1 MIVETKNGIVEMPIR
16 PKNFNVPF
24 RGFVVQPLEGPLET
38 IPEESTFAVNSIDLN
53 ETRLEE
59 SSFCFLV

>member
-1 MIVETKNGIVEMPIR
+1 MPIR

-38 IPEESTFAVNSIDLN
+38 IPEENAFAVNSIDLN

-59 SSFCFLV
+59 SSYGLLV